1 MFKTRFISG
10 AVLVVL
16 AIGILYVGGYLTG
29 AAMLGL
35 SIGGIIELL
44 RVYKLNK
51 SAMGAIA
58 YIFTVAYYALLCFHK
73 EGFVLPLMVIY
84 LLVILMVY
92 VVTFP
97 KFKDRDVMVTF
108 VSFFYVS
115 VMLSYVY
122 QIREIKYGGAF
133 VVLIFICSWI
143 NDTFAYCVGVKLG
156 KHKMTPKLSPKK
168 SVEGL
173 LGGLLGAA
181 LIGACYGIFFN
192 ARVRVV
198 HNCPLVFAVICV
210 FGAGMAVVGDLTASA
225 IKRNNDIKDYGK
237 LIPGHG
243 GILDRFDS
251 MIFTAPVIYY
261 GLYYL
266 IQYVEY

>member
-16 AIGILYVGGYLTG
+16 AIAILYVGGYLTG
-29 AAMLGL
+29 ATMLLLSVGGAM
-35 SIGGIIELL
+35 ELL
-44 RVYKLNK
+44 RVYKLHR
-51 SAMGAIA
+51 SAMGLLA
-58 YIFTVAYYALLCFHK
+58 YIFTVAYYALICFSK
-73 EGFVLPLMVIY
+73 SEYILLLMVLY
-84 LLVILMVY
+84 LLAILTVY
-92 VVTFP
+92 VVTYP
-97 KFKDRDVMVTF
+97 KFKDSDAMVTF

-143 NDTFAYCVGVKLG
+143 NDTCAYCVGVKLG

-173 LGGLLGAA
+173 IGGLFGAA
-181 LIGACYGIFFN
+181 LVGACYGIFFN
-192 ARVRVV
+192 AKVYDIN
-198 HNCPLVFAVICV
+198 NCPLIFAIVCV
-210 FGAGMAVVGDLTASA
+210 LGAGMAVVGDLTASA

-266 IQYVEY
+266 IPYFA